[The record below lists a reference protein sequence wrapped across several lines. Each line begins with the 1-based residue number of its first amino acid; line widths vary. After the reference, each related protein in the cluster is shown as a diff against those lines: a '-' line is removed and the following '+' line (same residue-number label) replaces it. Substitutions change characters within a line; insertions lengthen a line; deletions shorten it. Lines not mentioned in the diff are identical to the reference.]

1 MREKLILWD
10 IDGTLMYSGGVA
22 GDCMRA
28 AMLRVYGRTSTEERR
43 QYAGKTDRQII
54 LETFPDQDPEAL
66 ITQLDRFTSVYLEE
80 LEAAR
85 TTFQTRGQVLD
96 GVADVL
102 TRLADAPVVQSTLT
116 GNLQPV
122 AHWKLATMGLL
133 PYIDLEAGAYGSDH
147 HERARLPAI
156 AAARAADRYGRAFLG
171 QDVVVI
177 GDTPNDIA
185 CGRTYG
191 ARTVAVASGSFRVEQ
206 LAEHQPDVLLPSLAD
221 TASVIAA
228 LLK

>member
-1 MREKLILWD
+1 MPQKLILWD

-28 AMLRVYGRTSTEERR
+28 AMRRVYGRASTEERR

-54 LETFPDQDPEAL
+54 LETFPDRDPEAL
-66 ITQLDRFTSVYLEE
+66 VAELDRFTATYLEE

-85 TTFQTRGQVLD
+85 AEFESRGQVLD
-96 GVADVL
+96 GVVEL
-102 TRLADAPVVQSTLT
+102 LVRLSAAPVVQSTLT

-122 AHWKLATMGLL
+122 ARWKLATMGLL
-133 PYIDLEAGAYGSDH
+133 QHLDLDSGAYGSDH

-156 AAARAADRYGRAFLG
+156 AAGRAAARYGRDYIG

-185 CGRTYG
+185 CGRAYG

-206 LAEHQPDVLLPSLAD
+206 LAEHRPDVLLP
-221 TASVIAA
+221 
-228 LLK
+228 